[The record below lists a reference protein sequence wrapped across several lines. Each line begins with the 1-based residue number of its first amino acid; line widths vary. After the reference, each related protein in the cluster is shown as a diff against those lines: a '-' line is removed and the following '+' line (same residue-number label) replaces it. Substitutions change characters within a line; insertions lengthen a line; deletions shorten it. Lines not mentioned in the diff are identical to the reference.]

1 MAKPSPNPA
10 LARPRLDLSGPA
22 LLTALEKVVVG
33 CEETSGVETF
43 VEALK
48 LRSLVFQQTFARA
61 GPDGPDVS
69 YFKRLASFMPT
80 VRRRIGPYLEPSAY
94 PAFIA
99 ACLKL
104 VSARHDPTNVD
115 ERMASFCLSFPQDR
129 HHRWIRDL
137 GAELLH
143 AHDPER
149 YPLMCR
155 WVWDRRANTG
165 VLREIWHGDIDRETL
180 DVADTYATFVMLRE
194 EISQFLASNGI
205 YQNVLQYVDLVCAQ
219 AYAEYVSAQGGSYLR
234 ADFTSAED
242 PILYVR
248 RLLGLDGVR
257 AKGDFSEPPVALLPD
272 AAGAQGRA

>member
-1 MAKPSPNPA
+1 MSRPSPASAPE
-10 LARPRLDLSGPA
+10 RPRLDLSGPA
-22 LLTALEKVVVG
+22 LLSALEKVVVG
-33 CEETSGVETF
+33 CEQTSGVETF

-61 GPDGPDVS
+61 GAAGPDVA
-69 YFKRLASFMPT
+69 YFRRMASFMPT
-80 VRRRIGPYLEPSAY
+80 VRRRIAPYLEASAY
-94 PAFIA
+94 PAFVG
-99 ACLKL
+99 ACLTL
-104 VSARHDPTNVD
+104 LNARHDPAAVD
-115 ERMASFCLSFPQDR
+115 ERIAAFCLSFPQDR
-129 HHRWIRDL
+129 NHRWVRDL
-137 GAELLH
+137 AAELLH

-155 WVWDRRANTG
+155 WIWDRRANTG

-180 DVADTYATFVMLRE
+180 QIADTYATFVMLRE

-257 AKGDFSEPPVALLPD
+257 AKGDVSESPVALLAD
-272 AAGAQGRA
+272 AASAAGGV